1 MSTLVAL
8 TRKAETVQ
16 GFQILAPSDMLTAL
30 QYIAPGGGLAGTG
43 YTGRIEQQNQGT
55 SGTVT
60 WTLLITNPVTST
72 SSFASIGDW
81 IILENNTLVTV
92 ARSSNFATLYSTS

>member
-1 MSTLVAL
+1 MSSLVSL

-16 GFQILAPSDMLTAL
+16 GFQITAPSDMLVAL
-30 QYIAPGGGLAGTG
+30 QYIAPGGGLAGSG

-72 SSFASIGDW
+72 SAFANIGDW

-92 ARSSNFATLYSTS
+92 AKSSNFATLYSAS